1 MRPNRG
7 SARPPKPAIKD
18 EMSTLMRSTT
28 RLKSIMQ
35 RRAAVTVP
43 GAANA
48 MFARAIEDVGFEAV
62 YVTGAGIA
70 NMHLGAPDIGLTTM
84 TEVADTLARIAD
96 SVSVPLIVDADT
108 GFGNPINMV
117 RTIRTLERAGAAG
130 IQIEDQVFPKKCG
143 HFAGKDV
150 IPLDDMVQKVRAAVD
165 TRRDGDL
172 QIIARTDARAVEGF
186 ERALERANAFVEAG
200 ADVTFVEAP
209 LDLDELA
216 RIPRDVRVPQIANIV
231 FGGKTPDPGR
241 AKLAALG
248 FSVVLYAN
256 AVLQAAL
263 KASYDV
269 LRALNAE
276 GSLASVA
283 DRLAA
288 FEERQRVVAKD
299 VWDSFEKRYGA
310 KE

>member
-1 MRPNRG
+1 
-7 SARPPKPAIKD
+7 
-18 EMSTLMRSTT
+18 MRSTT
-28 RLKSIMQ
+28 KLKAIMQ

-48 MFARAIEDVGFEAV
+48 MFARVIEDIGFEAV

-70 NMHLGAPDIGLTTM
+70 NMQLGAPDIGLTTM